1 MTTKSSFAFIR
12 GEGRLGVG
20 RLREDE
26 EEEEEEGYDFTESSK
41 GEDSRERLGRS
52 RGIMNI
58 NILQ

>member
-1 MTTKSSFAFIR
+1 MTTESSFSFNR

-20 RLREDE
+20 RLREYED
-26 EEEEEEGYDFTESSK
+26 EEEEGYDFTESSK